1 MDIQSPATS
10 PSTRRAPMEYDAATG
25 NVVLFGG
32 DVSYSLPALS
42 ETWTWSQ
49 VYTTIRPLSV
59 TPLEWSSIPLLD
71 RSSTGDSTWVTSGG
85 VRRHVGARALTSARS
100 DCGVDREDPM

>member
-49 VYTTIRPLSV
+49 VYTTIRPPECYAFGMV
-59 TPLEWSSIPLLD
+59 FDPAAGPLVYGGLD
-71 RSSTGDSTWVTSGG
+71 LGDLRW
-85 VRRHVGARALTSARS
+85 
-100 DCGVDREDPM
+100 C